1 MENEAQS
8 RLFIFDQVSELITES
23 QFFFGAFVMQA
34 L

>member
-8 RLFIFDQVSELITES
+8 LPFIFDQVSELITES
-23 QFFFGAFVMQA
+23 PFFFGVFVMQA